1 MSGVVATETV
11 RPSHNSAFSAVVRKR
26 FSFSVDSILA
36 SSPPKDAPKDTAA
49 DALHPPQ
56 TSPEE
61 PLSPAEDR
69 LSAKPLEEDDDGDA
83 DEGDITVDS
92 EPDDAPGRSD
102 ARLAQHLEE
111 AAHKTPPPLASLL
124 VHTGGVGP
132 PLPPPST
139 SAASISPASLPGAWP
154 PNLLLHHQL
163 ALRALTKSP
172 EPPKFLGPVKV
183 TLRKHKPNRKPRTP
197 FTTQQ
202 LLALEKKYR
211 EKQYLS
217 IAERAEFSASLS
229 LTETQVKI
237 WFQNRRA
244 KDKRLKEAEL
254 ERLRYSSRPLLP
266 HTPLL
271 PPASL
276 LPPFLL
282 PPALSHPHQLP
293 PSLRH
298 IPGQDPRPPQPFSVP
313 SSVAGGTAGAP
324 CLQ

>member
-69 LSAKPLEEDDDGDA
+69 LSAKPLDDDDDNEG

-92 EPDDAPGRSD
+92 EPDDAPCRSD

-132 PLPPPST
+132 PLPPPSYLRRLHQPGEPARGLA
-139 SAASISPASLPGAWP
+139 SEPPPPPPAGPPRPHQVSGAAQVPGARQSDP
-154 PNLLLHHQL
+154 SEAQAQQQAAHALHHAAAAVAREEVPREAVPEHRRARRVLRL
-163 ALRALTKSP
+163 AQPDGDAGQDLVP
-172 EPPKFLGPVKV
+172 EPPRQGQAPQGG
-183 TLRKHKPNRKPRTP
+183 RAGEA
-197 FTTQQ
+197 
-202 LLALEKKYR
+202 ALQFAAAPAAHAPPAAR
-211 EKQYLS
+211 VF
-217 IAERAEFSASLS
+217 AAA
-229 LTETQVKI
+229 
-237 WFQNRRA
+237 
-244 KDKRLKEAEL
+244 
-254 ERLRYSSRPLLP
+254 
-266 HTPLL
+266 L
-271 PPASL
+271 PPAAGAGA
-276 LPPFLL
+276 
-282 PPALSHPHQLP
+282 PAQLP

-298 IPGQDPRPPQPFSVP
+298 IHGQDPRPPQPFSVP
-313 SSVAGGTAGAP
+313 SSAAGGTAGAP